1 MHLQTATAMLSSK
14 NTDKA
19 MSLKPTRVQIDLCNR
34 KNDNI
39 STMIPITEKETL
51 IYEIED
57 WKTAWK
63 WLERGLYT
71 FIYCVQKSFPVLG
84 EA

>member
-34 KNDNI
+34 QNDNI
-39 STMIPITEKETL
+39 STMITDNISTMITEKETL

-57 WKTAWK
+57 
-63 WLERGLYT
+63 
-71 FIYCVQKSFPVLG
+71 
-84 EA
+84 